1 MYFSQVCVLI
11 SDWNSRNLLSLEYSS
26 SCLVVPYWTLDLA
39 AADPLKSNKTMRTI
53 NKSSQKSDLKFNG
66 PRKKIN
72 IKLSHINYDLIKKNK
87 SQELAMIKIFNQTIT
102 ICIWKP
108 PQELLSQLMSGY
120 QLSLPPSTLSK
131 VLCPIF
137 EKFFFFYKN

>member
-1 MYFSQVCVLI
+1 MDGRCIYNISYSLASEQKQSNNQMYFSQVCVLI

-66 PRKKIN
+66 PRKKN
-72 IKLSHINYDLIKKNK
+72 NYKTLAYKL
-87 SQELAMIKIFNQTIT
+87 
-102 ICIWKP
+102 
-108 PQELLSQLMSGY
+108 
-120 QLSLPPSTLSK
+120 
-131 VLCPIF
+131 
-137 EKFFFFYKN
+137 